1 MSTTRMIGRAYPTRL
16 AASRMLALTAASWRH
31 HAALPDPSG
40 ASAAS
45 HRRRQ
50 PALGAGRRDEALPAP
65 DEVVPIDLM
74 RYGL

>member
-16 AASRMLALTAASWRH
+16 AASRLLALTAASWFH
-31 HAALPDPSG
+31 HAARPPAGG
-40 ASAAS
+40 ASAVS

-50 PALGAGRRDEALPAP
+50 PAPDAAGREALPAP
-65 DEVVPIDLM
+65 DDVVPTDLM